1 MTFHPKHPKWDQNLQ
16 FTSQSETTSIPVT
29 FTWESPREVWLLLG
43 VLGFFLPC
51 RLCHWLKNHPSRVCL
66 KLKLLLFRPRKPNHC
81 YTRRKDCLPS
91 MQSSLRTN
99 FTGIRRE
106 RRAFEKS
113 IHSVVPPG
121 HTDSL
126 ENWFIQHGHR
136 VDKVYYSLPLAPL
149 RPRELQGNSGKNW
162 NLGPVSRKSR

>member
-1 MTFHPKHPKWDQNLQ
+1 MVQYSDFPSQNPKLDQNLQ
-16 FTSQSETTSIPVT
+16 FTPQRSPKRDDEHPST

-43 VLGFFLPC
+43 VLGFFLPS

-66 KLKLLLFRPRKPNHC
+66 KLKLLLFRPRKPSHC
-81 YTRRKDCLPS
+81 YTRSLP
-91 MQSSLRTN
+91 TN
-99 FTGIRRE
+99 FTGIRQE

-121 HTDSL
+121 IADSL

-136 VDKVYYSLPLAPL
+136 VDKVYFSLPPFGQENHKAIA
-149 RPRELQGNSGKNW
+149 GKIGTC
-162 NLGPVSRKSR
+162 GPFVESPDN